1 MTRVYVDMVAD
12 LFHCGHVEF
21 LKKARSL
28 GDYLLVGIHAD
39 DAVASHKRSTILT
52 MDERVASV
60 IGCRFADEVLPNAP
74 WRIDRGWIEK
84 HSIDLVVHGDD
95 YSEEQLQKTHAVPM
109 EMGIFR
115 TVPYTPGISTTE
127 IIRRFKEAS
136 YIQSTGFI

>member
-12 LFHCGHVEF
+12 LFHYGHVEF

-28 GDYLLVGIHAD
+28 GDDLLVGIHAD
-39 DAVASHKRSTILT
+39 DAVASHKRSPILT

-60 IGCRFADEVLPNAP
+60 MGCRFVDEVLPDAP

-84 HSIDLVVHGDD
+84 YSIDLVVHGDD
-95 YSEEQLQKTHAVPM
+95 YSEEALKQTHSVPM

-115 TVPYTPGISTTE
+115 TVPYTPGISTTQ
-127 IIRRFKEAS
+127 IIRRCKEARED
-136 YIQSTGFI
+136 